1 MLVTT
6 AACETP
12 GSAHARSHVSCSRL
26 LPPAI
31 FMNGFGIASRDTGHS
46 RVPDPPERIIGSS
59 CIRTL

>member
-31 FMNGFGIASRDTGHS
+31 FMNGFGIASRDTA
-46 RVPDPPERIIGSS
+46 VCRIRRKG
-59 CIRTL
+59 